1 MGPGVS
7 KNPTNPRHRNSRI
20 GIYNVKGICL
30 ARLWNVLVIVLGSFK
45 DSIGSDSMDNG
56 TIWGG
61 LNVVLR
67 LSEVKNLPI
76 SEVLNIRRLFQG
88 WLYTTLGLP

>member
-1 MGPGVS
+1 
-7 KNPTNPRHRNSRI
+7 
-20 GIYNVKGICL
+20 
-30 ARLWNVLVIVLGSFK
+30 
-45 DSIGSDSMDNG
+45 MDNG